1 MTIRKRLVLVMA
13 LLLLL
18 MLGSASAIS
27 YLEGR
32 HEVEELFDA
41 QLATSAR
48 VLQGLLAPR
57 LQQLNSRG
65 QPLLLQAELGSPQST
80 DTLAWLDIGEA
91 TDLGHKYE
99 KKLAFQVWHAE
110 GQLLARS
117 ASAPA
122 TALAPMTAGYATV
135 AHVDEQGRRHLWRV
149 FTLLAGEQ
157 RYQVAERDDV
167 RGELAAY
174 IAWQSIA
181 ILLLVVPLLLL
192 SLSLL
197 LHRGLLPLEQLARL
211 LRERGPHALTPIN
224 PGPLPG
230 ELQAISDSLN
240 ALFERLDRAFQRERQ
255 FAGNAA
261 HELRTPLA
269 ALAIHAENALAAPDD
284 AARAHSLGQMQL
296 GLARTTRV
304 VEQLLALARV
314 EPMAAAGDWQ
324 LLSLAELLR
333 QPGGLGATAQQG
345 GRLQLEIADAGL
357 VRGNATLLQLA
368 LRNLV
373 DNACRYSPPPTMV
386 KVQLLNDGGRVLVR
400 VCDQGPGI
408 APEWRSR
415 MLEPFVRGEGQ
426 TQPGSGLG
434 LAIVR
439 QIVELHQGQI
449 QLSDAVQG
457 SGLCVS
463 LWLPHA

>member
-269 ALAIHAENALAAPDD
+269 ALAIHAENALSAPDD
-284 AARAHSLGQMQL
+284 EARRHSLAQMQA

-333 QPGGLGATAQQG
+333 QPCGLPAQQD
-345 GRLQLEIADAGL
+345 GRVQFEIADAGL

-373 DNACRYSPPPTMV
+373 DNACRYSPPATMV
-386 KVQLLNDGGRVLVR
+386 RVQLGNDGGRVLVR

-426 TQPGSGLG
+426 AQPGSGLG

-449 QLSDAVQG
+449 LLGDGAQG
-457 SGLCVS
+457 RGLCVS

>member
-18 MLGSASAIS
+18 LLGSASVIS

-80 DTLAWLDIGEA
+80 DTLAWLDVGEA

-122 TALAPMTAGYATV
+122 TALAPLTAGYATV
-135 AHVDEQGRRHLWRV
+135 AHTDEQGRRHLWRV

-181 ILLLVVPLLLL
+181 VLLLVVPLLLL
-192 SLSLL
+192 LLSLL

-269 ALAIHAENALAAPDD
+269 ALAIHAENALSAPDD
-284 AARAHSLGQMQL
+284 EARRHSLAQMQA

-333 QPGGLGATAQQG
+333 QPCGLPAQQD
-345 GRLQLEIADAGL
+345 GRVQFEIADAGL

-373 DNACRYSPPPTMV
+373 DNACRYSPPATMV
-386 KVQLLNDGGRVLVR
+386 RVQLGNDGGRVLVR

-426 TQPGSGLG
+426 AQPGSGLG

-449 QLSDAVQG
+449 LLGDGAQG
-457 SGLCVS
+457 RGLCVS